1 MTHRSNPG
9 IILRH
14 GLHGDTMTADRP
26 REGHGHGAFPPFHAP
41 SMLVATVLGVGRIPF
56 ASGTFGSLA
65 ALPLGWAIG
74 NWGGPAALV
83 AAAVATCIVGALAA
97 SRIVGRDGD
106 ADPGFIVVDE
116 VAGQLLALAF
126 APQEWWAWAIAF
138 AAFRATDIL
147 KPFPAGWCD
156 RNIGGGIGVMAD
168 DMVAGVQAGVAT
180 WALCSFTSIG
190 GMLRAL
196 GG

>member
-1 MTHRSNPG
+1 MGARKG
-9 IILRH
+9 RQDEDR
-14 GLHGDTMTADRP
+14 GDDDLPAWHP
-26 REGHGHGAFPPFHAP
+26 A
-41 SMLVATVLGVGRIPF
+41 MLVATVLGIGRIRF

-65 ALPLGWAIG
+65 ALPLGWAIAA
-74 NWGGPAALV
+74 WGGQAALLAASLAACV
-83 AAAVATCIVGALAA
+83 AGIVAA

-126 APQEWWAWAIAF
+126 VPQEWWGWAIAF

-156 RNIGGGIGVMAD
+156 RNIAGGVGVMAD
-168 DMVAGVQAGVAT
+168 DMVAGLQAGIVAWAICVQAPVAE
-180 WALCSFTSIG
+180 ALRGIG
-190 GMLRAL
+190 T
-196 GG
+196 

>member
-1 MTHRSNPG
+1 
-9 IILRH
+9 
-14 GLHGDTMTADRP
+14 MTAGEP
-26 REGHGHGAFPPFHAP
+26 RQGRAQGAFPPLRHP
-41 SMLVATVLGVGRIPF
+41 SMLVATVLGVGRIPV

-65 ALPLGWAIG
+65 ALPLGWAVAS
-74 NWGGPAALV
+74 WGGAMALV
-83 AAAVATCIVGALAA
+83 AASLLACIVGAVAA
-97 SRIVGRDGD
+97 SRIVGRDSD

-126 APQEWWAWAIAF
+126 VPQEWWAWAIAF

-156 RNIGGGIGVMAD
+156 QNIGGGIGVMAD

-180 WALCSFTSIG
+180 WALCSFTPIG
-190 GMLRAL
+190 GVLRAL